1 MKLTLV
7 CRNLVETKVYQKV
20 MNHRN
25 HCIHWRDGTLCLECF
40 GGGLTRFVRN
50 LLDELKTTSDADE
63 LRLKQDI
70 EFKILELEREID
82 QFIASSDGL
91 QSLFKEEIH
100 DRRVMIK
107 ALQWTLKC
115 REQL

>member
-1 MKLTLV
+1 MKLTLI
-7 CRNLVETKVYQKV
+7 CRNLTETKAYQKV
-20 MNHRN
+20 MQHRN
-25 HCIHWRDGTLCLECF
+25 HCVRWRDGILCLDCF
-40 GGGLTRFVRN
+40 GGGLTRFTRD

-63 LRLKQDI
+63 IRLKQDI

-82 QFIASSDGL
+82 QFLAASSGL

-100 DRRVMIK
+100 DRRIMIK

-115 REQL
+115 REKI